1 MAENS
6 VEHHGGKGP
15 RTPEQIEELV
25 VVVVAA
31 AGEREAITRLSGC
44 VADLN
49 AAQAAKRELA
59 TLSAAEVR
67 EALVQRRNSLR
78 GAQ

>member
-6 VEHHGGKGP
+6 PEYHGGKGP
-15 RTPEQIEELV
+15 RTPEQIEELFAV
-25 VVVVAA
+25 A
-31 AGEREAITRLSGC
+31 AGEREPITRLTGC

-49 AAQAAKRELA
+49 ATQAAKRELA
-59 TLSAAEVR
+59 TPSVAEVR
-67 EALVQRRNSLR
+67 EALAQRRNSLR